1 MKKLL
6 PKLAAIVLSLLVLIT
21 AQPFPAASAEE
32 AEVPE
37 AKELTSHGLFTAY
50 TGFQYL
56 DSLYDGNLV
65 WGKAVSAPAS
75 LTMASE
81 TGIGSLY
88 IRFAVFHGAYTL
100 RDPETGDEYVWQ
112 QKYLHDFIDLEAL
125 FGYVPNTVELIFD
138 HDSVTI
144 NELSVYSPGTV
155 PADVQ
160 RWNDP
165 VEGQTDLI
173 VFSTHG
179 DDEHLFFAGIL
190 PYYAVERQYQ
200 VQLVYLTD
208 HHNND
213 GITRM
218 REILDGL
225 WAAGITTYPV
235 FGEFE
240 DFYRWGI
247 ANTYTAFEAQGVT
260 RDDLIE
266 FVAEQI
272 RRFKPKVVVGHDF
285 NGEYDN
291 GQHMVYADVLAA
303 ALELTMDPEQFPES
317 AANYGTWDV
326 PKAYFHLYQ
335 ENAVVMD
342 WDQPLESLGGKTAWQ
357 VSKAAL
363 QKHVSQLPALEK
375 TGWYFGDSW
384 YAAYIGRYS
393 PCRFG
398 LYRTTVGEDVAKNDF
413 FENVTS
419 HAEDAVVAEAQR
431 LAEEEAQRIAEEEA
445 RLKAEEEARLQA
457 EEEARRASEEAARQ
471 ESLAAETTAPLPT
484 KPAAETG
491 TASLLMR
498 VWYVP
503 VIAAVLLVLGILL
516 LRQKGPKK

>member
-6 PKLAAIVLSLLVLIT
+6 PKLAVIALSLLVLMT
-21 AQPFPAASAEE
+21 ALPFPAVSAEE
-32 AEVPE
+32 KEVSE
-37 AKELTSHGLFTAY
+37 AKEITSRELFTAY

-56 DSLYDGNLV
+56 DSLFDGNLG
-65 WGKAVSAPAS
+65 WAKTVSAPAS

-100 RDPETGDEYVWQ
+100 RDPENGAEYVWQ

-144 NELSVYSPGTV
+144 NELSAYSPGTV

-160 RWNDP
+160 RWEDP

-213 GITRM
+213 GVTRM

-247 ANTYTAFEAQGVT
+247 DNTYTAFEAQGVT
-260 RDDLIE
+260 RDDLIA

-317 AANYGTWDV
+317 AETYGTWDV
-326 PKAYFHLYQ
+326 PKAYFHLYK
-335 ENAVVMD
+335 ENALVMD
-342 WDQPLESLGGKTAWQ
+342 WDQPLESFGGKTAWQ

-363 QKHVSQLPALEK
+363 QKHVSQIPALEK

-384 YAAYIGRYS
+384 YAAYIGTYS
-393 PCRFG
+393 PCHFG

-419 HAEDAVVAEAQR
+419 HAEDAAAAEAQR
-431 LAEEEAQRIAEEEA
+431 LAEEEAKRIAEEEA

-471 ESLAAETTAPLPT
+471 ESLARETTAPLPT
-484 KPAAETG
+484 EPATANA
-491 TASLLMR
+491 ASLL
-498 VWYVP
+498 VEFWYIP
-503 VIAAVLLVLGILL
+503 VISVILLIAGILL
-516 LRQKGPKK
+516 LRQKRS